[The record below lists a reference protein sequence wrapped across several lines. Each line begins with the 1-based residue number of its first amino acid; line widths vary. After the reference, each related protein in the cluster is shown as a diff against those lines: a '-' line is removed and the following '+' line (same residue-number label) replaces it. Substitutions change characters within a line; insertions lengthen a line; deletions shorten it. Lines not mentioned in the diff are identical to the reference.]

1 MKLVSLENL
10 KNFYANIMNKVYT
23 KAESD
28 GRFQLKGEYA
38 NATHTHNASQIID
51 DNTHR
56 FVTDAEKAIWNA
68 KSNFSGNYNDL
79 SGKPVIPSKTSEL
92 TNDAGFITSADLDT
106 SQNHVHTNMDILDTL
121 TSAKVQ
127 EWDEKETVSGS
138 QQKANKALSDAK
150 SYADT
155 KIASM
160 VGSAPETLDTLKELA
175 DALGNDP
182 NFATTIATQIGGK
195 VDKVEGK
202 GLSSNDF
209 TNVEKQKLST
219 LQNYVHPDKHD
230 ATMITESATKRFVSD
245 AEKSN
250 WNSKANGV
258 HTHNIADVGLQEV
271 TPEEIDAIFI

>member
-10 KNFYANIMNKVYT
+10 KGFYANIMNKVYT
-23 KAESD
+23 KAEAD
-28 GRFQLKGEYA
+28 GRFQLKGSYA
-38 NATHTHNASQIID
+38 NATHTHNASQITD
-51 DNTHR
+51 DSTHR
-56 FVTDAEKAIWNA
+56 FVTDAEKGIWNA

-79 SGKPVIPSKTSEL
+79 SNKPVIPTKTSQL
-92 TNDAGFITSADLDT
+92 SNDAGFITNADLDT
-106 SQNHVHTNMDILDTL
+106 SQNHVHTNIDILNAITDE
-121 TSAKVQ
+121 KIK
-127 EWDEKETVSGS
+127 EWDGKETVSGS

-258 HTHNIADVGLQEV
+258 HTHSITDVGLQEV

>member
-92 TNDAGFITSADLDT
+92 TNDAGFITSADIDT

-250 WNSKANGV
+250 WNSKANGT

>member
-23 KAESD
+23 KEESD
-28 GRFQLKGEYA
+28 GRFQIKGDYA
-38 NATHTHNASQIID
+38 NVTHTHNASQIAD
-51 DNTHR
+51 DATHR
-56 FVTDAEKAIWNA
+56 FVTDSEKAIWNA

-127 EWDEKETVSGS
+127 EWDGKETVSGS

-175 DALGNDP
+175 DALGNDA
-182 NFATTIATQIGGK
+182 NFATTVSNQIGNK
-195 VDKVEGK
+195 VDKVAGK
-202 GLSSNDF
+202 GLSTNDF
-209 TNVEKQKLST
+209 TTAEKQKLST
-219 LQNYVHPDKHD
+219 LQNYVHPNTHD
-230 ATMITESATKRFVSD
+230 ASIITESATKRFVTD
-245 AEKSN
+245 VEKSN
-250 WNSKANGV
+250 WNSKANGT